1 MKKLYILKRS
11 VSCIAGLSVLMMS
24 VIMLIGFYQTVF
36 ASEVKRAV
44 PRTFKSPE
52 EAAKGLMAA
61 VKLHDTKELLAIFG
75 PEGKK
80 IIFSGDPVNDKAE
93 RERFVK
99 AYDKRN
105 KLKKETD
112 KEVILV
118 IGKEKWPFPVPIVKK
133 DTYWIFDAVAG
144 KEEIL
149 NRRIGRN
156 ELNSIQTCL
165 AYMDAQREYATK
177 DRDGN
182 NKLEYAQKFLSTPGK
197 KDGLYWEA
205 QTGEKPSPLGPFAAQ
220 AAQEGYSPK
229 KPGSKP
235 MPYHGYFYKI
245 LKAQGR
251 NAPGGSYEYVIK
263 GDMIG
268 GFALVA
274 YPADYGVS
282 GVMSFIINHDGIVYQ
297 KDLGKQTIKITE
309 AMTKYDPDNTWKKV
323 E

>member
-1 MKKLYILKRS
+1 MKKLNILKRS
-11 VSCIAGLSVLMMS
+11 VFCITGLSVLMMS
-24 VIMLIGFYQTVF
+24 VIMSIGFYQTVF
-36 ASEVKRAV
+36 ASEAKRVV
-44 PRTFKSPE
+44 PRTFKSPK
-52 EAAKGLMAA
+52 EATKGLMAA

-75 PEGKK
+75 PEGAD

-93 RERFVK
+93 RKRFVK
-99 AYDKRN
+99 AYEKRN
-105 KLKKETD
+105 KLEKETD
-112 KEVILV
+112 KKVILV
-118 IGKEKWPFPVPIVKK
+118 VGKEKRPFPVPIIKK

-156 ELNSIQTCL
+156 ELNAIQTCL

-220 AAQEGYSPK
+220 AAREGYAPK
-229 KPGSKP
+229 KAGSKP

-245 LKAQGR
+245 LKSQGK
-251 NAPGGSYEYVIK
+251 NAPGGAYEYVIK
-263 GDMIG
+263 GGMIG

-297 KDLGKQTIKITE
+297 KDLGKQTIKIAE
-309 AMTKYDPDNTWKKV
+309 AMTKYDPDNAWKKV